1 MKALFV
7 INPSSGRRQDLDRL
21 RLAIDRR
28 CAIARIES
36 HSHQCSDKDELDGL
50 IANARADGFDT
61 FIAVGGDGT
70 VHELGIRLISTGL
83 VLGILPAGSGNGLA
97 RHLGISIDPEAALE
111 AIAGSHVETID
122 TATVDGRPYLGV
134 AGVGFD
140 AAVAHRF
147 GLGGERGFRTYVRE
161 SALLLRSFEPAR
173 YSIDLGDEK
182 IETRALLV
190 AVANSN
196 QYGNEARIAPK
207 ASLRDGLLDVCVLEH
222 PPLVTVPLLLTR
234 LFVGALR
241 DGPGVTIRRVPTA
254 VVEREVEGEG
264 HLDGEPVFLGRRME
278 FSIRPA
284 SLRVLVPRS
293 DRRI

>member
-1 MKALFV
+1 M
-7 INPSSGRRQDLDRL
+7 
-21 RLAIDRR
+21 
-28 CAIARIES
+28 ARIEGQ
-36 HSHQCSDKDELDGL
+36 SHQCSDKDELDGL
-50 IANARADGFDT
+50 IARARAEGFDT

-97 RHLGISIDPEAALE
+97 RHLGISIDPESALE

-173 YSIDLGDEK
+173 YSIDLGKEK

-207 ASLRDGLLDVCVLEH
+207 ASLRDGLLDVCILEH

-254 VVEREVEGEG
+254 VVERAAEGEG
-264 HLDGEPVFLGRRME
+264 HLDGEPVSLGRRME
-278 FSIRPA
+278 FAVRPA
-284 SLRVLVPRS
+284 SLRVLVPRG
-293 DRRI
+293 DRKI

>member
-7 INPSSGRRQDLDRL
+7 INPASGRRQDLGRL

-28 CAIARIES
+28 CAISHIEA

-50 IANARADGFDT
+50 IASARADGFDT

-70 VHELGIRLISTGL
+70 VHELGVRLIGTGL
-83 VLGILPAGSGNGLA
+83 ALGILPVGSGNGLA
-97 RHLGISIDPEAALE
+97 RHLGISTDPETALE
-111 AIAGSHVETID
+111 ALASSHTETVD
-122 TATVDGRPYLGV
+122 TATVNGRPYLGV

-147 GLGGERGFRTYVRE
+147 GLGGQRGLRTYIRE
-161 SALLLRSFEPAR
+161 SALLVRSFEPER
-173 YSIDLGDEK
+173 YAIHLPGERID
-182 IETRALLV
+182 TRALLV

-207 ASLRDGLLDVCVLEH
+207 ASLRDGMLDVCILEH
-222 PPLVTVPLLLTR
+222 PPLVLVPMLLGR
-234 LFVGALR
+234 LFIGALR
-241 DGPGVTIRRVPTA
+241 DGPGVTLRRVPSA
-254 VVEREVEGEG
+254 IVERETEGPG
-264 HLDGEPVFLGRRME
+264 HLDGEPVSLPGRLE
-278 FSIRPA
+278 FAIRPA
-284 SLRVLVPRS
+284 SLTVLVPRS